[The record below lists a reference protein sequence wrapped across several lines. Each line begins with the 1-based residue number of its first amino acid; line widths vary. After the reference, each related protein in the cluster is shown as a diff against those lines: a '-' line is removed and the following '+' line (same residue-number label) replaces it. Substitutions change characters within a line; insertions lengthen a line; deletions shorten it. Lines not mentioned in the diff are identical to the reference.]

1 MIDRD
6 SFPCL
11 VPKRAHNFDFTFFF
25 LQREISP
32 SKRSPPTFS
41 CVSSIHHNAYRRPSH
56 TASSFNYKLLFTDM
70 HRRHFFHAFRASSFH
85 CLKTY
90 PLYRGIVARHISYF
104 SICDISA
111 SYFSL
116 INAYYP
122 PGKFPISIILQR
134 TTFNLNHQLLI

>member
-1 MIDRD
+1 MIDRG
-6 SFPCL
+6 SFPSL

-56 TASSFNYKLLFTDM
+56 TASSFNYKLPFTDM

-90 PLYRGIVARHISYF
+90 PLYRCPPYFIFFDMRYF
-104 SICDISA
+104 SFVFQPYQCVLPTRQI
-111 SYFSL
+111 
-116 INAYYP
+116 P
-122 PGKFPISIILQR
+122 
-134 TTFNLNHQLLI
+134 NLYHPSEDHL